1 MNVTIV
7 DPPASASGTTLIFD
21 MDSFSMARL
30 YTPESDR
37 TNPVYTIR
45 SGKDSKHRYLHFG
58 LAPEG
63 AVAGEIV
70 LHGAFKKGL
79 GTVSVAG
86 SKPIPIE
93 EWTQV
98 DKASGALTVGIH
110 DYSYTWTQRPID
122 AKGGGLYKSIY
133 DVSASLGVCY
143 RS

>member
-1 MNVTIV
+1 MNVTVV

-30 YTPESDR
+30 YTPGSDR

-45 SGKDSKHRYLHFG
+45 SETDSKHRYLHFG

-63 AVAGEIV
+63 AVAGEIT
-70 LHGAFKKGL
+70 LHGTFKKGL

-98 DKASGALTVGIH
+98 DKASGALTVDIH
-110 DYSYTWTQRPID
+110 DHSYTWSQRPVD
-122 AKGGGLYKSIY
+122 TQPGAVLKSIY
-133 DVSASLGVCY
+133 DVSASL
-143 RS
+143 